1 MIKYLSSNNS
11 VDVLILIFFSF
22 FINFYYSNIGVLP
35 QDTFAYYDTAFRI
48 LNGATPFKDYWTVS
62 GPAIDYIQSIFFYLF
77 GVNWQVYTFNG
88 SVINCLITL
97 TLYFLLKT
105 YELKRGLNFFYCFC
119 FSVLANPSMG
129 VAFPDHYSTF
139 FS

>member
-1 MIKYLSSNNS
+1 MIKHLSSNNS
-11 VDVLILIFFSF
+11 VDILILIFFSF

-77 GVNWQVYTFNG
+77 GVNWQCIY
-88 SVINCLITL
+88 I
-97 TLYFLLKT
+97 
-105 YELKRGLNFFYCFC
+105 
-119 FSVLANPSMG
+119 
-129 VAFPDHYSTF
+129 
-139 FS
+139 